1 MQLMKALT
9 AACLLPVF
17 ACAYPVTST
26 GSAGVGNA
34 TVPPVGEVRATG
46 AAYGPAEARIFDL
59 INSERRHQG
68 LRPLV
73 FNAQLNEM
81 ARIQAQS
88 MAYYQKMAH
97 VLPNATL
104 PTLGDRAH
112 YVGYAFMRLAE
123 NVALGYPNAE
133 TVVEGWMNS
142 HGHRQNILD
151 AGVVETGIAIARSA
165 TGGVYYCQV
174 FGRRMAVGST
184 L

>member
-1 MQLMKALT
+1 MRIVPVLIAG
-9 AACLLPVF
+9 CSLLEL
-17 ACAYPVTST
+17 ACAYPVTSA
-26 GSAGVGNA
+26 GSSAVETRA
-34 TVPPVGEVRATG
+34 KPSADVRATG
-46 AAYGPAEARIFDL
+46 TAAGATEARIFDL
-59 INSERRHQG
+59 INAERRHQG

-73 FNAQLNEM
+73 FSAQLNQM
-81 ARIQAQS
+81 ARIQAQN

-112 YVGYAFMRLAE
+112 YVGYSYGRIAE

-142 HGHRQNILD
+142 RGHRQNILD
-151 AGVVETGIAIARSA
+151 AGVVETGIAVARSA
-165 TGGVYYCQV
+165 TGGLYYCQV
-174 FGRRMAVGST
+174 FGRQ

>member
-1 MQLMKALT
+1 MVI
-9 AACLLPVF
+9 AACSLVEL
-17 ACAYPVTST
+17 ACAYPVTSA
-26 GSAGVGNA
+26 GSAGAETRGTPSA
-34 TVPPVGEVRATG
+34 AEVRATG
-46 AAYGPAEARIFDL
+46 TAYGPTEARIFDL
-59 INSERRHQG
+59 INAERRHQG

-81 ARIQAQS
+81 ARIQAQN

-112 YVGYAFMRLAE
+112 YVGYTFGRIAE

-142 HGHRQNILD
+142 RGHRQNILD
-151 AGVVETGIAIARSA
+151 AGVVETGIAVARSA
-165 TGGVYYCQV
+165 TGGLYYCQV
-174 FGRRMAVGST
+174 FGRQ

>member
-1 MQLMKALT
+1 MRFLKTLLAGS
-9 AACLLPVF
+9 LLPVF

-26 GSAGVGNA
+26 GSSGVGRPSA
-34 TVPPVGEVRATG
+34 SGAEPRETG
-46 AAYGPAEARIFDL
+46 SAYGPTEARIFGL
-59 INSERRHQG
+59 INAERRHQG

-73 FNAQLNEM
+73 FNAQLNQM
-81 ARIQAQS
+81 ARIQAQN

-112 YVGYAFMRLAE
+112 YVGYSYGRLAE

-151 AGVVETGIAIARSA
+151 AGVVETEMAVAKSA
-165 TGGVYYCQV
+165 TGGLDYGQV
-174 FGRRMAVGST
+174 FGRQ